1 MFSGLSLDQAPPI
14 KVVFSFFIT
23 AAIFGLFGSLNILL
37 FDYNYIFFHLLT
49 IGFFSF
55 VMIGALFQM
64 FPVMIGVGVKFLIP
78 TFRIVYFSLFFGL
91 LFFYLSYFFTNTILI
106 KISTLL
112 LLIGFLTFIVD
123 FLYSLFSSSI
133 KYDATSISMAIALL
147 FFAFGIVFG
156 IGLLLGYYG
165 ITSFNIAYT
174 THLNTIFFGAIFILV
189 MGISFKII
197 PMFWVA
203 KEYPNYC
210 RYFILPLISSLVLL
224 YIVLELFGF
233 TTSKE
238 LFGALFA
245 LPLMAFYSIT
255 FRRLRNRKRKLKDY
269 SIYFINTGLILGFI
283 GACLLIAQNFI
294 GIKKELFFT
303 LFGLGCA
310 SSYIFG
316 LLYKIVPFLCWF
328 HLSSK
333 GLFDIP
339 TIKEFIEEKYIKA
352 HFIVHIFA
360 LIVSIFS
367 IKLLAFTLIVSFALM
382 AYNITKAY
390 KTYLRISKQM
400 IS

>member
-1 MFSGLSLDQAPPI
+1 M
-14 KVVFSFFIT
+14 
-23 AAIFGLFGSLNILL
+23 
-37 FDYNYIFFHLLT
+37 
-49 IGFFSF
+49 
-55 VMIGALFQM
+55 
-64 FPVMIGVGVKFLIP
+64 
-78 TFRIVYFSLFFGL
+78 
-91 LFFYLSYFFTNTILI
+91 
-106 KISTLL
+106 
-112 LLIGFLTFIVD
+112 
-123 FLYSLFSSSI
+123 
-133 KYDATSISMAIALL
+133 
-147 FFAFGIVFG
+147 
-156 IGLLLGYYG
+156 
-165 ITSFNIAYT
+165 
-174 THLNTIFFGAIFILV
+174 
-189 MGISFKII
+189 
-197 PMFWVA
+197 
-203 KEYPNYC
+203 
-210 RYFILPLISSLVLL
+210 
-224 YIVLELFGF
+224 
-233 TTSKE
+233 
-238 LFGALFA
+238 
-245 LPLMAFYSIT
+245 
-255 FRRLRNRKRKLKDY
+255 
-269 SIYFINTGLILGFI
+269 GFI